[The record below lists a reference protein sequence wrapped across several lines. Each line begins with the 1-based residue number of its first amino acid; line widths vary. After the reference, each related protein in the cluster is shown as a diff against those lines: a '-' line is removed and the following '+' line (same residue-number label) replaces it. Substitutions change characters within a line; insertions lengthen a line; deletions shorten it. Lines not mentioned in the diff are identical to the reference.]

1 MHSTNN
7 LNDLHPLI
15 AASPTLLQRM
25 QSVVNAFWSRFGHD
39 KPGPRRHTS
48 WCGFYLI
55 DEGDESMTLICR
67 EPKPACSPIGVQGM
81 CGRGWRDR
89 KTFIVPDVKVL
100 GENYIACDPRDIS
113 ELVVP
118 IYDLDGPAP
127 QRCIGVFD
135 VDSYE
140 RDAFSE
146 QDAVEAMDLLR
157 EARLLTTA
165 DVAWIGPSA
174 RH

>member
-1 MHSTNN
+1 METTNE
-7 LNDLHPLI
+7 LNELHPLL
-15 AASPTLLQRM
+15 AASPTLLARM
-25 QSVVNAFWSRFGHD
+25 RRVVDSYWSRHGHD
-39 KPGPRRHTS
+39 KAGPGRHTS

-55 DEGDESMTLICR
+55 DEGDQSMTLICR

-118 IYDLDGPAP
+118 IYDLDGPTP
-127 QRCIGVFD
+127 DKCIGVFD

-140 RDAFSE
+140 RDAFGQE
-146 QDAVEAMDLLR
+146 DATEAMALLR
-157 EARLLTTA
+157 EARLLA
-165 DVAWIGPSA
+165 HAEIAWIGQSA
-174 RH
+174 KR

>member
-25 QSVVNAFWSRFGHD
+25 QSVVNAYWSRFGHD

-146 QDAVEAMDLLR
+146 QDAMEAMAMLR
-157 EARLLTTA
+157 EARLLA
-165 DVAWIGPSA
+165 HAEIAWIGPTA
-174 RH
+174 KR